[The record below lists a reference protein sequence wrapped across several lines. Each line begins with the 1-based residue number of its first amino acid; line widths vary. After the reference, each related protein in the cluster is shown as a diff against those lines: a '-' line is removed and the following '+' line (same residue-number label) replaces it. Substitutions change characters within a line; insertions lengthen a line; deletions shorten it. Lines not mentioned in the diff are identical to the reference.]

1 MNFVPPDVGFLEL
14 LREQCTVNQS
24 VLIFDEVMTG
34 FRVALGGAQSI
45 YGVLP
50 DLTTLGKVIG
60 GGLPIGAFGGR
71 AEIMEKIAPNGAVYQ
86 AGTLSGSP
94 LAVSAGLAMLEVI
107 SEAGFYEELHRKTK
121 LLMDGL
127 KERASEADVPFT
139 TNQAGGMF
147 GCFFNTNEKVKT
159 FKEVMESNEKNFR
172 TYFHEMLNN
181 GVYLAPSMYEAGFV
195 SMAHTEEEIRKTLD
209 ASSLAF
215 EAIKNN

>member
-1 MNFVPPDVGFLEL
+1 MTRDVFEAALDDVPAEEVDVAWRTLTSAPKL
-14 LREQCTVNQS
+14 LRRNEVQS
-24 VLIFDEVMTG
+24 KL
-34 FRVALGGAQSI
+34 
-45 YGVLP
+45 
-50 DLTTLGKVIG
+50 
-60 GGLPIGAFGGR
+60 R
-71 AEIMEKIAPNGAVYQ
+71 AIAPNGAVYQ
-86 AGTLSGSP
+86 AGTLAGSP

-127 KERASEADVPFT
+127 EERASEADVPFT

-147 GCFFNTNEKVKT
+147 GCFFNTNEKVRT

>member
-1 MNFVPPDVGFLEL
+1 M
-14 LREQCTVNQS
+14 
-24 VLIFDEVMTG
+24 
-34 FRVALGGAQSI
+34 
-45 YGVLP
+45 
-50 DLTTLGKVIG
+50 
-60 GGLPIGAFGGR
+60 
-71 AEIMEKIAPNGAVYQ
+71 
-86 AGTLSGSP
+86 
-94 LAVSAGLAMLEVI
+94 
-107 SEAGFYEELHRKTK
+107 
-121 LLMDGL
+121 
-127 KERASEADVPFT
+127 PFT

-147 GCFFNTNEKVKT
+147 GCFFNSNEKVKT